1 MLLFLGWRVNAEDRP
16 SFKDLVEK
24 FDKMYAEPDRYLHD
38 QVCASCLKLFYAVAK
53 YTCTIMQ

>member
-1 MLLFLGWRVNAEDRP
+1 MNAEDRP